1 VLDLSPLGVRVE
13 LLRTGDDTGGDLLEF
28 DVVGRARG
36 IIANSHVHTTQ
47 TERHEVLAG
56 AMRLT
61 IGGEKHVLT
70 AGQSMEIAP
79 GVPHRQAPAGKG
91 EGRVRVQTRPAGET
105 QAFLERLEHMCRDGE
120 FNRFGYPKPVA
131 GARLMSDFAR
141 TGHAT
146 RPPLRV
152 QRALAAMALGMSNA
166 TRPYVFVDEWD
177 VAAPP
182 EAVFSA
188 LADARTY
195 PAWWRPV
202 YIDVESDGPAEL
214 GKESRQHFKGR
225 LPYHLNTR
233 SVITELDPPRRITA
247 EVDGDLRGT
256 GTWTLTP
263 IGGVPT
269 TADVAV
275 EGGPPGRNPG
285 THVRFDWQVHADRR
299 LLRLLTP
306 VLRPLFRWNHN
317 WAIARAMEGLEPF
330 ARQLASDAAREPT
343 AAV

>member
-1 VLDLSPLGVRVE
+1 MAKSGDVLDLTPLGVRVE
-13 LLRTGDDTGGDLLEF
+13 LLRTAEDTGGELTEF

-36 IIANSHVHTTQ
+36 IIASGHVHTSQ
-47 TERHEVLAG
+47 SERLEVLSG
-56 AMRLT
+56 AMKLT
-61 IGGEKHVLT
+61 IDGDAHLLT
-70 AGQSMEIAP
+70 AGQSMEVAP
-79 GVPHRQAPAGKG
+79 GVPHTQAPGGKG
-91 EGRVRVQTRPAGET
+91 DGRVRVQARPAGET
-105 QAFLERLEHMCRDGE
+105 QAFLERLEQMCRDGQ
-120 FNRFGYPKPVA
+120 FNRFGYPRPVA
-131 GARLMSDFAR
+131 GAQLMRDFAT

-146 RPPLRV
+146 RPPLRA
-152 QRALAAMALGMSNA
+152 QRAFAGLVLGASGLM
-166 TRPYVFVDEWD
+166 RPYAFVDQWD

-182 EAVFSA
+182 EAVFSTI
-188 LADARTY
+188 ADARTY

-233 SVITELDPPRRITA
+233 SVITELEPPRTITA

-256 GTWTLTP
+256 GTWTLS
-263 IGGVPT
+263 PT
-269 TADVAV
+269 AT
-275 EGGPPGRNPG
+275 G

-306 VLRPLFRWNHN
+306 LLRPVFRWNHN

-330 ARQLASDAAREPT
+330 AQQLASDTTAAPT
-343 AAV
+343 ATV

>member
-1 VLDLSPLGVRVE
+1 MAKSGDVLDLTPLGVRVE
-13 LLRTGDDTGGDLLEF
+13 LLRTAQDTGGELTEF

-36 IIANSHVHTTQ
+36 ILASGHVHTSQ
-47 TERHEVLAG
+47 SEYLEVLSG
-56 AMRLT
+56 AMKLT
-61 IGGEKHVLT
+61 LDGETHLLT
-70 AGQSMEIAP
+70 QGQSMEVAP
-79 GVPHRQAPAGKG
+79 GAPHTQAPGG
-91 EGRVRVQTRPAGET
+91 GGDGRVRVQARPAGDTE
-105 QAFLERLEHMCRDGE
+105 AFLERLEQMCRDGQ
-120 FNRFGYPKPVA
+120 FNRFGYPRPIA
-131 GARLMSDFAR
+131 GAQLMRDFAS

-146 RPPLRV
+146 RPPLPV
-152 QRALAAMALGMSNA
+152 QRAFAAAVLGASGLM
-166 TRPYVFVDEWD
+166 RPYVFVDEWD

-195 PAWWRPV
+195 PVWWRPV

-233 SVITELDPPRRITA
+233 SVITELDPPRTITA

-263 IGGVPT
+263 
-269 TADVAV
+269 TAT
-275 EGGPPGRNPG
+275 G

-299 LLRLLTP
+299 LLRALTP
-306 VLRPLFRWNHN
+306 LLRPVFRWNHN

-330 ARQLASDAAREPT
+330 AQQLASDTARAPT
-343 AAV
+343 AEPAV

>member
-1 VLDLSPLGVRVE
+1 MAKVLDLSPLGVRVE
-13 LLRTGDDTGGDLLEF
+13 LLRTADDTGGDLLEF

-47 TERHEVLAG
+47 TERHEVLSG
-56 AMRLT
+56 AMKLT

-70 AGQSMEIAP
+70 AGQSMEVPP
-79 GVPHRQAPAGKG
+79 GVPHRQAPGGRG

-105 QAFLERLEHMCRDGE
+105 QAFLERLEQMCRDGE
-120 FNRFGYPKPVA
+120 FNRLGYPKPVA
-131 GARLMSDFAR
+131 GARLMRDFER

-146 RPPLRV
+146 HPPLPV
-152 QRALAAMALGMSNA
+152 QRALAGMALGMSNA
-166 TRPYVFVDEWD
+166 SRPYTFVDEWD

-214 GKESRQHFKGR
+214 GNESRQHFKGR

-233 SVITELDPPRRITA
+233 SVITELDPPRRITG

-263 IGGVPT
+263 IAT
-269 TADVAV
+269 
-275 EGGPPGRNPG
+275 G

-330 ARQLASDAAREPT
+330 ARQLASDASREATP
-343 AAV
+343 AV

>member
-1 VLDLSPLGVRVE
+1 
-13 LLRTGDDTGGDLLEF
+13 
-28 DVVGRARG
+28 
-36 IIANSHVHTTQ
+36 
-47 TERHEVLAG
+47 
-56 AMRLT
+56 
-61 IGGEKHVLT
+61 
-70 AGQSMEIAP
+70 
-79 GVPHRQAPAGKG
+79 
-91 EGRVRVQTRPAGET
+91 
-105 QAFLERLEHMCRDGE
+105 
-120 FNRFGYPKPVA
+120 
-131 GARLMSDFAR
+131 
-141 TGHAT
+141 
-146 RPPLRV
+146 
-152 QRALAAMALGMSNA
+152 MALGMSNA
-166 TRPYVFVDEWD
+166 ARPYVFVDEWD

-233 SVITELDPPRRITA
+233 SVITELDPPRRITG

-263 IGGVPT
+263 
-269 TADVAV
+269 TAT
-275 EGGPPGRNPG
+275 G

-306 VLRPLFRWNHN
+306 VLRPAFRWNHN

-330 ARQLASDAAREPT
+330 AQQLASDASREPT
-343 AAV
+343 AAL